1 MKKRV
6 LSMLLI
12 MCMLLCMMPVT
23 ANAMSFYIKLNVTG
37 ADRLTL
43 EVEPGDS
50 IHNVK
55 EKIEEKLRYAVHRQ
69 SLYYAGKELSNGDT
83 LMDYN
88 IQKESELTLEVA
100 EPTTVVVK
108 TQAELIAEFAKDTT
122 DIIQLGGDITCDT
135 TVTVSRLATLDLN
148 GYILQKTGDGSAFM
162 VEKDGRMTVTDSNP
176 AAVHNYT
183 PDEIWK
189 LDETGGT
196 KALSG
201 GAVVGGSGTSI
212 EDPEGSASRKSLTG
226 GIVLVYGELT
236 LEGGNLVGGSASY
249 GGGIAVIDGS
259 FVMNGGSVTGCKESG
274 VYVRGR
280 FTMTG
285 GTIAACKAYYGGGV
299 SLNKNYGGEFAMSGG
314 LISEC
319 TARQKGGGVSSL
331 GGGTFIMSG
340 TAVIADCFSDE
351 AGGGGVHMEIGES
364 IFIMSGGKITGC
376 TANKNGGGVV
386 LYAGA
391 RMTMSGS
398 AEISADCSD
407 CDGNSMFL
415 NGRFTAD
422 GGVVRGNVWVD
433 QPVGHSSDATG
444 YTAFYGEIT
453 GWTSGHSEYPLH
465 FETND
470 GSATDTKYVKLNDTA
485 VRPDD
490 PVRTGYIFGGWYTD
504 QNCTDGKEFQFDSTK
519 IRQVYTLYAKWTRCD
534 HSGNT
539 NELFCTQETICSV
552 CKEKLAAQGHKE
564 KAGYQYDTH
573 THWIACGNC
582 NDRIR
587 EAAHA
592 AVDDNYCTTPVVCT
606 CGYTITAAKQ
616 AHTYGAWNANGD
628 GTHTRHCTMSG
639 CTASETRECS
649 GGTATCTEQA
659 ACEVCGALY
668 GKTDPQNHSGKKKWE
683 QTKKKHTQK
692 YECCG
697 AVVVSEEAH
706 EWKNGTCKE
715 CGYKCAHSGGKATET
730 RKAVCKICGKAYG
743 KLKQKNNG
751 NADSVKTEL
760 PEVAE
765 TPTTAEIPKTSAA
778 PKTGDTGN
786 PLMWFAV
793 LFVSGGV
800 ALGATGLR
808 HRKNR

>member
-6 LSMLLI
+6 LSILLI
-12 MCMLLCMMPVT
+12 LCMMLCILPVT
-23 ANAMSFYIKLNVTG
+23 ANAMSIYIKLNVTG

-69 SLYYAGKELSNGDT
+69 SLYYAGKELPNGDT

-122 DIIQLGGDITCDT
+122 DIIQLGGDIICDT

-148 GYILQKTGDGSAFM
+148 GYVLQKTGDGSAFM

-212 EDPEGSASRKSLTG
+212 EDPEWSGKSLTG

-249 GGGIAVIDGS
+249 GGGIAVINGS
-259 FVMNGGSVTGCKESG
+259 LIMNGGSVTGCKESG
-274 VYVRGR
+274 VYVNGS

-285 GTIAACKAYYGGGV
+285 GTIADCKAYYGGGV
-299 SLNKNYGGEFAMSGG
+299 NLNGKYGGEFVMSGG
-314 LISEC
+314 LISDC
-319 TARQKGGGVSSL
+319 TAREKGGGVSCK

-340 TAVIADCFSDE
+340 TAVIAGCFSDG
-351 AGGGGVHMEIGES
+351 AGGGGVRMETGAS
-364 IFIMSGGKITGC
+364 TFIMSGGKITGC

-386 LYAGA
+386 LYMGA

-407 CDGNSMFL
+407 LGGNSMWL
-415 NGRFTAD
+415 NGQFTAD

-433 QPVGHSSDATG
+433 RPVGHSSDATG

-453 GWTSGHSEYPLH
+453 GWTSGHPEYPLH
-465 FETND
+465 LETN
-470 GSATDTKYVKLNDTA
+470 GGRAADTKYVKLNDTA

-519 IRQVYTLYAKWTRCD
+519 IRQVYTLYAKWMRCD

-539 NELFCTQETICSV
+539 NELFCTQETICSA
-552 CKEKLAAQGHKE
+552 CKGKLASQGHKE

-573 THWIACGNC
+573 THWIACSKC
-582 NDRIR
+582 TDRIR

-592 AVDDNYCTTPVVCT
+592 AVDDNDCTTPVVCK

-616 AHTYGAWNANGD
+616 VHTYGAWSADGD

-639 CTASETRECS
+639 CTASETKECS
-649 GGTATCTEQA
+649 GGTADCREQA

-668 GKTDPQNHSGKKKWE
+668 GQADPQNHSGKKKWE

-697 AVVVSEEAH
+697 AVVVPEEVH

-751 NADSVKTEL
+751 NTNPVKTEL
-760 PEVAE
+760 PEVSDV
-765 TPTTAEIPKTSAA
+765 PKTAEIPKTSAA

-793 LFVSGGV
+793 LFVSGGAV
-800 ALGATGLR
+800 IVTTGLR
-808 HRKNR
+808 RRKNG